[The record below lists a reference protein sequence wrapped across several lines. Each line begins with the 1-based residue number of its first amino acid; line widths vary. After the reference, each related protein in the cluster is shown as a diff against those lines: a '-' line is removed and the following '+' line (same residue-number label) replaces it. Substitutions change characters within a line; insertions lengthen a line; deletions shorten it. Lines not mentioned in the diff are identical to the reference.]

1 LEQSVAFL
9 EFELIF
15 SIGVAFVIPLMIIF
29 YVVYPY
35 DKDLEDIASRLTQN
49 GSRWLDAALD
59 SGGYQP
65 DHEADTPQD
74 RDADE
79 DDLEAQAVGLPV
91 RLGYGPHETCRRL
104 EKAA

>member
-1 LEQSVAFL
+1 
-9 EFELIF
+9 LIF
-15 SIGVAFVIPLMIIF
+15 SIGVAFVIHLMIIF

-35 DKDLEDIASRLTQN
+35 DEDLKDIASRLTQN

-91 RLGYGPHETCRRL
+91 RPGYGSQEARRRL